1 MSNTYSFYLFVQ
13 LRVEILPSK
22 LEYDRQFDVDQSLYD
37 AYDKSAFSK
46 QDKGEYACMI
56 DFFDHYKRDTKY
68 FLFGYE
74 PSDLYNGTISIDQ
87 AIDKI
92 KRDANFKVFAYNP
105 MTSTP
110 NQLLS
115 AFGAWFL
122 HTEITEEQY
131 YKFKS

>member
-1 MSNTYSFYLFVQ
+1 M
-13 LRVEILPSK
+13 PSK
-22 LEYDRQFDVDQSLYD
+22 LEHDRQFDVDQNLYD
-37 AYDKSAFSK
+37 TYDKSSFSK
-46 QDKGEYACMI
+46 QDKSEYDCMI
-56 DFFDHYKRDTKY
+56 DFFGHYKKETKY

-87 AIDKI
+87 AIEKI

-105 MTSTP
+105 MISTP

-122 HTEITEEQY
+122 HTEMTEEQY